1 MTAPR
6 NEARPPQSA
15 PDVGEEL
22 KRIPY
27 EPLLPVE
34 VKLVVWSLVLGIGL
48 LGVLLWV
55 SNTFF
60 N

>member
-1 MTAPR
+1 MTARR
-6 NEARPPQSA
+6 NEATPPQSE

-22 KRIPY
+22 RRIPY
-27 EPLLPVE
+27 EPLLPAE
-34 VKLVVWSLVLGIGL
+34 VKLVVWSLVLGVGL
-48 LGVLLWV
+48 LGVLLWI

>member
-1 MTAPR
+1 MTARR
-6 NEARPPQSA
+6 NEATPPQPA

-22 KRIPY
+22 RRIPY
-27 EPLLPVE
+27 EPLLPAE
-34 VKLVVWSLVLGIGL
+34 VKLVVWSLLLGIGL
-48 LGVLLWV
+48 LGVLLWI